1 MINPKSKRSIYILF
15 IILFFGAIC
24 GSILSQ
30 FVSSVIPDGVVR
42 EFFLSSQSF
51 GWGANENNWV
61 DLGVLRFKS
70 GFYVDISIASIIGM
84 MVSWYFLRY
93 FKQEISLGL
102 GPWEIIII
110 FVVVLLLFGGKK
122 LPEFARGLGEGIKEF
137 KKATNDIKDEVDNAI
152 NEKKSEEKK

>member
-1 MINPKSKRSIYILF
+1 
-15 IILFFGAIC
+15 
-24 GSILSQ
+24 
-30 FVSSVIPDGVVR
+30 
-42 EFFLSSQSF
+42 
-51 GWGANENNWV
+51 
-61 DLGVLRFKS
+61 
-70 GFYVDISIASIIGM
+70 
-84 MVSWYFLRY
+84 
-93 FKQEISLGL
+93 LGL